1 LIEKSEG
8 NEMSW
13 IAKVT
18 LAVLLIIGLAVQAT
32 GQSDRAEAASD
43 ETAEMES
50 DALSRTRSAVDAD
63 DVPNALEGE
72 FDTRD
77 IAAATAWADQ
87 LHLADWLGPL
97 APLALSPFFG
107 VACLSGLSL
116 WGPDWI
122 TDNALLGSA
131 GPLRSVPLF
140 AVFSVLA
147 VLTSVPRLSKVS
159 KPFAQAM
166 DQLEA
171 YSVIVI
177 LLAIKITASMTAE
190 SVGTDEAQLAAEA
203 MPVYTAGIFSFTANA
218 LLLVAMTVNML
229 VINGVKFF
237 FEFLV
242 WLTPFPTVDAIFEV
256 CNKSL
261 CAALMAVYALSPTL
275 ATVFNFA
282 ILFVAALIFRWAARR
297 VKFYRTML
305 LDPVLARIWPG
316 FATPDPRGVIVFAQ
330 SAVGPFPAK
339 SCLRLRRGDE
349 GWLLTPATPWSPLS
363 WGLGSDGHVLQCGSS
378 PRLIRGWLTHSIHAE
393 ADDDDVVL
401 LKVSR
406 RHDMHMTIVLEQC
419 GLIEHTETNESAG
432 DATARDNAIEF
443 A

>member
-1 LIEKSEG
+1 M
-8 NEMSW
+8 NW
-13 IAKVT
+13 IAKT
-18 LAVLLIIGLAVQAT
+18 NLAMVLFMGLAVQAT
-32 GQSDRAEAASD
+32 GQGNLPAEPTGGSTQSNS
-43 ETAEMES
+43 ETAS
-50 DALSRTRSAVDAD
+50 PVRTQSALSPD
-63 DVPNALEGE
+63 DVPDALEGD

-87 LHLADWLGPL
+87 LNLADWMGPL

-122 TDNALLGSA
+122 TDNALLGSS

-140 AVFSVLA
+140 AIFAVLA

-177 LLAIKITASMTAE
+177 LLAIKITASMTAD

-203 MPVYTAGIFSFTANA
+203 VPVYTAGIFSFTANT
-218 LLLVAMTVNML
+218 LLLIAMAVNML
-229 VINGVKFF
+229 VINSVKFF

-261 CAALMAVYALSPTL
+261 CAALMAVYAFSPTL

-282 ILFVAALIFRWAARR
+282 ILFVAALIFRWAGRR

-305 LDPVLARIWPG
+305 LDPVLARLWPG

-330 SAVGPFPAK
+330 NAVGPFPAK
-339 SCLRLRRGDE
+339 SCLRLRRGDD

-363 WGLGSDGHVLQCGSS
+363 WGLSGDGHVLQCGSS
-378 PRLIRGWLTHSIHAE
+378 PKLVRGWLTHSIQAE
-393 ADDDDVVL
+393 SDDDAVVL

-406 RHDMHMTIVLEQC
+406 RHDAHMTIVLEQC
-419 GLIEHTETNESAG
+419 GLIEHSESAE
-432 DATARDNAIEF
+432 ATQGGAARDSAIEF

>member
-1 LIEKSEG
+1 M
-8 NEMSW
+8 NW
-13 IAKVT
+13 IAKTT
-18 LAVLLIIGLAVQAT
+18 LTVVLIIGLAVQAT
-32 GQSDRAEAASD
+32 GQSDVVRQTDEAA
-43 ETAEMES
+43 AVP
-50 DALSRTRSAVDAD
+50 ARTQSAVNPE
-63 DVPNALEGE
+63 DVPQALEGE

-107 VACLSGLSL
+107 VACLSGLAL

-140 AVFSVLA
+140 CVFAVLA
-147 VLTSVPRLSKVS
+147 VVTSVPRLSKVS

-177 LLAIKITASMTAE
+177 LLAIKITASMTAD
-190 SVGTDEAQLAAEA
+190 SVGTDETQLAMETL
-203 MPVYTAGIFSFTANA
+203 PVYTAGIFSFTANT
-218 LLLVAMTVNML
+218 LILIAMTVNML
-229 VINGVKFF
+229 VINSVKFF

-261 CAALMAVYALSPTL
+261 CAGLMAVYALSPTL

-282 ILFVAALIFRWAARR
+282 ILLVAALIFRWAGRR

-316 FATPDPRGVIVFAQ
+316 FATPDPRGVIVFSQ
-330 SAVGPFPAK
+330 DSIGPYPAK
-339 SCLRLRRGDE
+339 SCLRLRRDDE

-363 WGLGSDGHVLQCGSS
+363 WGLGRDGHVLRCEAS
-378 PRLIRGWLTHSIHAE
+378 PRLIRGWLTHSIHADSG
-393 ADDDDVVL
+393 DDAVVL

-406 RHDMHMTIVLEQC
+406 RHDAHLTIVLEQC
-419 GLIEHTETNESAG
+419 GLREHVEEQAASNESKR
-432 DATARDNAIEF
+432 RDSAVEF

>member
-1 LIEKSEG
+1 
-8 NEMSW
+8 MSW

-18 LAVLLIIGLAVQAT
+18 LAMLLIIGLAVQAT

-63 DVPNALEGE
+63 DVPKALEGE

-177 LLAIKITASMTAE
+177 LLAIKITASMTAD

-229 VINGVKFF
+229 VINSVKFF

-297 VKFYRTML
+297 VKFYR
-305 LDPVLARIWPG
+305 
-316 FATPDPRGVIVFAQ
+316 
-330 SAVGPFPAK
+330 
-339 SCLRLRRGDE
+339 
-349 GWLLTPATPWSPLS
+349 
-363 WGLGSDGHVLQCGSS
+363 
-378 PRLIRGWLTHSIHAE
+378 
-393 ADDDDVVL
+393 
-401 LKVSR
+401 
-406 RHDMHMTIVLEQC
+406 
-419 GLIEHTETNESAG
+419 
-432 DATARDNAIEF
+432 
-443 A
+443 